1 MYVSYNN
8 NNILI
13 LLRSNTCIV
22 YVPEEV
28 KMYSLIKLVFECIFE
43 RWEKELVLHINF
55 KKRKIFVSN
64 EKYGTSKIFF
74 GETKMKMIDISC
86 TIVFCEVLRHC
97 RIQSV
102 LVKSEIHTHFVGGL
116 NIESKL
122 HQSSSK

>member
-1 MYVSYNN
+1 
-8 NNILI
+8 
-13 LLRSNTCIV
+13 
-22 YVPEEV
+22 
-28 KMYSLIKLVFECIFE
+28 MYSLIKLVFECIFE

-64 EKYGTSKIFF
+64 KKYVTSKIFL
-74 GETKMKMIDISC
+74 GETKMINISC

-102 LVKSEIHTHFVGGL
+102 LVKSETEIHTHFVGGL

-122 HQSSSK
+122 CTKQV